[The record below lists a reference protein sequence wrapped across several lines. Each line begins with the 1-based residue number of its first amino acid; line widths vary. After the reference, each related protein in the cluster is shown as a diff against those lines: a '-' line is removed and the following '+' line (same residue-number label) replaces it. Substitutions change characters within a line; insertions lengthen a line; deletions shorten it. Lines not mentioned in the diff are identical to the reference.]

1 MCTISGVREAREKI
15 GSLSWLDHLFISC
28 ITTIYHI
35 HISLTVHYS
44 LYCLS
49 CWMSKAGQDNRL
61 GFIVIGEDDDASW
74 VQGLVILFPLS
85 VLMIGLTA

>member
-1 MCTISGVREAREKI
+1 
-15 GSLSWLDHLFISC
+15 
-28 ITTIYHI
+28 
-35 HISLTVHYS
+35 
-44 LYCLS
+44 
-49 CWMSKAGQDNRL
+49 MSKAGQDNRL